1 MASPPPNS
9 ATPNGWRRRSA
20 ALRLPVDSVDAAR
33 QPRDSQ
39 RTASHRPTALHPQR
53 MLSTLPGSSSIPPAD
68 AGLIVAGCTRGAS
81 IRATSAL
88 RLAAAPPNSAL
99 PAACQ
104 TARGVFP
111 SASGH
116 GNKSPSRIPRGAS
129 DRKKA
134 TSRQYIAAMYSNKA
148 NHGKN

>member
-1 MASPPPNS
+1 MP
-9 ATPNGWRRRSA
+9 
-20 ALRLPVDSVDAAR
+20 
-33 QPRDSQ
+33 
-39 RTASHRPTALHPQR
+39 
-53 MLSTLPGSSSIPPAD
+53 STLPGSSSIPPPAY

-81 IRATSAL
+81 IRAIGAL

-99 PAACQ
+99 PAARQ

-111 SASGH
+111 SASEH
-116 GNKSPSRIPRGAS
+116 GNELPSCIPREAP
-129 DRKKA
+129 DRKKD